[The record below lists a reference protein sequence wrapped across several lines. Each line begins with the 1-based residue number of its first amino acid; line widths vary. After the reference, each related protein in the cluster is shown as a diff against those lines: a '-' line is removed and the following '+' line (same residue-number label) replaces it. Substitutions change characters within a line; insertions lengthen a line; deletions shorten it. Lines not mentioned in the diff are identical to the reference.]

1 MKNIIVP
8 TDFSKNAANAMHYA
22 AALARAAKARLVLYH
37 AFPYPVIATDVP
49 IEIQSFI
56 DETTETHVDKLLEI
70 RHALEKQYA
79 IEISCVAQGGSV
91 AYHLQELMER
101 EKGDLAVMGLRG
113 ANQALNILI
122 GSTTFEVMRQGK
134 TPLLIVPQGATFRS
148 PKHVLFACD
157 NPFIANEAAIKPLKD
172 IVAQFNA
179 EIEVYMVNEPE
190 TVPASD
196 KTPRP
201 SNLEEQFA
209 NIRHIYTFDRSE
221 GVRESILEGIRT
233 SNADILA
240 MIPRHRSI
248 WQYLFDKSDTHS
260 IALQTT
266 IPLLVLAEN
275 AV

>member
-1 MKNIIVP
+1 MKNIIVT
-8 TDFSKNAANAMHYA
+8 TDFSKNAANAVHYA
-22 AALARAAKARLVLYH
+22 AALAEAAKARLVLYH

-70 RHALEKQYA
+70 RHALEKQYT

-113 ANQALNILI
+113 SNQALNILM

-134 TPLLIVPQGATFRS
+134 TPLLIVPHGVKFRT
-148 PKHVLFACD
+148 PRHILFACD
-157 NPFIANEAAIKPLKD
+157 NPFIAHEAVIKPLKD

-190 TVPASD
+190 AIPASD
-196 KTPRP
+196 KKPRP
-201 SNLEEQFA
+201 SNLEKHFEKL
-209 NIRHIYTFDRSE
+209 RHVYTFERAE
-221 GVRESILEGIRT
+221 GVRESILEGIRA
-233 SNADILA
+233 SNADMLA

-266 IPLLVLAEN
+266 IPILVLAEN
-275 AV
+275 AA